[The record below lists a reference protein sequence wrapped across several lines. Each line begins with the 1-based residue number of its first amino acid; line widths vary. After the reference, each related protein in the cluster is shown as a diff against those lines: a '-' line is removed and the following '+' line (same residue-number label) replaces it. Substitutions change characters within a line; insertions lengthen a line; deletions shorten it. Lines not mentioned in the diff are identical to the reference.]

1 MFNFFK
7 NIFTKK
13 VTSTKNINNNNNNLQ
28 ITFQDRKLQQIN
40 IKIQPSGNETVLI
53 IKENKSK
60 VEIALDRELSLIV
73 ASILQEYATTDNIN
87 KTIELIKREN

>member
-13 VTSTKNINNNNNNLQ
+13 SKDTKNLSDNTNLQ

-40 IKIQPSGNETVLI
+40 IKLQPSGNETVLI

-73 ASILQEYATTDNIN
+73 ASILQEYATTNNIN
-87 KTIELIKREN
+87 KTIELIKRED

>member
-13 VTSTKNINNNNNNLQ
+13 SKNTKNLSDNTNLQ

-40 IKIQPSGNETVLI
+40 IKLQPSGNETVLI

-73 ASILQEYATTDNIN
+73 ASILQEYAATNNIN

>member
-13 VTSTKNINNNNNNLQ
+13 SKDTKNLSDNTNLQ

-40 IKIQPSGNETVLI
+40 IKLQPSGNETVLI

-73 ASILQEYATTDNIN
+73 ASILQEYATTNNIN

>member
-13 VTSTKNINNNNNNLQ
+13 VKSTKNINNNKNLQ

-53 IKENKSK
+53 IRENKSK

>member
-13 VTSTKNINNNNNNLQ
+13 SKNTKNLSDNTNLQ

-40 IKIQPSGNETVLI
+40 IKLQPSGNETVLI

-73 ASILQEYATTDNIN
+73 ASILQEYATTNNIN
-87 KTIELIKREN
+87 KTIELIKRED

>member
-13 VTSTKNINNNNNNLQ
+13 FKDTKNLSDNTNLQ

-40 IKIQPSGNETVLI
+40 IKLQPSGNETVLI

-73 ASILQEYATTDNIN
+73 ASILQEYATTNNIN
-87 KTIELIKREN
+87 KTIELIKRED

>member
-7 NIFTKK
+7 KVFTKK
-13 VTSTKNINNNNNNLQ
+13 VTSTENINNNKNLQ

-40 IKIQPSGNETVLI
+40 IKLQPSGNETVLI

-73 ASILQEYATTDNIN
+73 ASILQEYATTNNIN
-87 KTIELIKREN
+87 KTIELIKRED